1 MDLRLVAKR
10 RGDHMRLGFALQFA
24 TVRYLGTFLT
34 DPLDVPPPV
43 VEHLTGLTRTSSHPE
58 PVLMA
63 GFATMRHDRWIL
75 ARFGRSGLWR
85 ASVA

>member
-43 VEHLTGLTRTSSHPE
+43 VEHLTGLTRTSSHPD
-58 PVLMA
+58 P
-63 GFATMRHDRWIL
+63 GPDGWICHN
-75 ARFGRSGLWR
+75 APRPMDFGAFW
-85 ASVA
+85 A